1 MIIEAPVG
9 ERGGRNALRWQIAVI
24 LATVVIVTGISL
36 ANGESPILSGRM
48 PDSDDYMRLVQVF
61 QWLDTGDWWGR
72 VLPRLNPPDGTLINW
87 ARLADLPYAALV
99 AALSPVMGRLNA
111 AIAAAAIIPPL
122 LQLPIFLCVVSW
134 AGRPVLGWRLALLCG
149 PLALLS
155 DFVFFQF
162 IPGRADHHSWHVIVS
177 TLLLG
182 CIIRL
187 ALKPDDRVAARLAA
201 IALALG
207 LWFGGEAIPWLA
219 AFNLGLAVIWLFAGR
234 AILGPAIRLSAI
246 TLVACLVI
254 LPLAQPQ
261 AALLRIA
268 CDDFGLVYLA
278 MPAVMLAFWVAAWL
292 LERWCSTAWHRLG
305 LGFAAAA
312 ILGLVFF
319 TGFPACR
326 GGPYG
331 QLDGRLADVW
341 LQHTSEMLPAS
352 ALFGGL
358 AGGAIAMIGPLL
370 AALAIVVE
378 SIRRRG
384 QTRQVWLVMG
394 CFVFPALTIAC
405 LHVQVL
411 PHAAA
416 LSAIPLVWAAADIA
430 RSPYGRGQRPWTRVI
445 SLPTTVALIYCLA
458 AVLPPRLAEIIGQGR
473 AAADD
478 GAGPCD
484 LIRISAFLSD
494 PAGLGATVKLI
505 AAPIDNG
512 AELLFRTP
520 HQVLAAPFERDV
532 GGNLDLFDL
541 FTAPSDDAAHAI
553 AARRHVDI
561 VMFCRPDAA
570 MWLPD
575 DPGIFLRRLQAG
587 KIPGWLHPLAAPPES
602 GFSVYEVTG

>member
-1 MIIEAPVG
+1 MSADTLTSEP
-9 ERGGRNALRWQIAVI
+9 GGHKALRWQIAVI
-24 LATVVIVTGISL
+24 LAAVVAVTAISL
-36 ANGESPILSGRM
+36 ANGESPVLSGRM

-61 QWLDTGDWWGR
+61 HWFDTGDWWGR

-87 ARLADLPYAALV
+87 ARLADLPYAGV
-99 AALSPVMGRLNA
+99 VGALSPFMGRMSA
-111 AIAAAAIIPPL
+111 ALVAAAIIPPL
-122 LQLPIFLCVVSW
+122 LQLPIFLYVVSW
-134 AGRPVLGWRLALLCG
+134 AGRPVLDWRLALLCG

-187 ALKPDDRVAARLAA
+187 ALKPDDRKAAGVAA
-201 IALALG
+201 IGLALG

-246 TLVACLVI
+246 TLAACFVI
-254 LPLAQPQ
+254 LPLAQRPT
-261 AALLRIA
+261 ALLSVA

-278 MPAVMLAFWVAAWL
+278 MPAVMLVFWGGASL
-292 LERWCSTAWHRLG
+292 LEQWCSNAWHRLG
-305 LGFAAAA
+305 LGFATAA

-319 TGFPACR
+319 TAFPACR

-341 LQHTSEMLPAS
+341 LQHTTEMLSTS
-352 ALFGGL
+352 ALFGGF
-358 AGGAIAMIGPLL
+358 ANAAIAIIGPVL
-370 AALAIVVE
+370 AAVAISVE

-384 QTRQVWLVMG
+384 AARRVWLAMG
-394 CFVFPALTIAC
+394 CFLFPALVIAC

-411 PHAAA
+411 PHAAV
-416 LSAIPLVWAAADIA
+416 LSAIPLVWALADIA
-430 RSPYGRGQRPWTRVI
+430 PGQYWRSRQPWAPMI
-445 SLPTTVALIYCLA
+445 SLPTTVALNYCLV

-473 AAADD
+473 VAADD
-478 GAGPCD
+478 AAGPCD
-484 LIRISAFLSD
+484 LTLISAFLSD

-532 GGNLDLFDL
+532 SGNLDLFDL
-541 FTAPSDDAAHAI
+541 FTAPSEDAAHAI

-561 VMFCRPDAA
+561 VMFCRPDAS

-575 DPGIFLRRLQAG
+575 NTGIFLRRLQAG
-587 KIPGWLHPLAAPPES
+587 KVPAWLHPLAAPQAS
-602 GFSVYEVTG
+602 GFSVYEVAG